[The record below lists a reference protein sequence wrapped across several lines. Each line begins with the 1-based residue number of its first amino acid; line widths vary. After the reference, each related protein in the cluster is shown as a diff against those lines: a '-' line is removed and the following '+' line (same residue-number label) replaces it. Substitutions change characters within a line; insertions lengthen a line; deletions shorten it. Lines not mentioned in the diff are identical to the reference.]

1 MVTGGQGCVEVAGVY
16 TAPIA
21 LIGSEVETPL
31 IKTGGVQSMSALQ
44 DVTVAKCTSVQ
55 AVRCERQ
62 GTSSATARRV
72 GTMDNIHNM

>member
-31 IKTGGVQSMSALQ
+31 IKTGGV
-44 DVTVAKCTSVQ
+44 CNY
-55 AVRCERQ
+55 RCVLNVHLHRL
-62 GTSSATARRV
+62 
-72 GTMDNIHNM
+72 